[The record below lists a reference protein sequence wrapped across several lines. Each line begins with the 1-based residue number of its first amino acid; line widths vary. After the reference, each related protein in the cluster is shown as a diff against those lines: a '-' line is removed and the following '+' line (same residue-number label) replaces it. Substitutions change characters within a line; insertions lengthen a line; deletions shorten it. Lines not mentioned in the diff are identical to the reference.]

1 MKNIEQIKTDY
12 IAALNK
18 VAVVDHLI
26 DKREAQIE
34 RLKKKR
40 NKLLE
45 SSWWGDLLIRPVMEA
60 VKERFPQL
68 HWDDAR
74 LSPMGLR
81 CAVSV
86 FGSYSPYDEKAD
98 FSQTAVGITFTH
110 SNYEGVNLY
119 FDNGKTISEYG
130 INTLGSINGFN
141 NQTTEITNFEA
152 LFEYVESQIKAFD
165 EFKLK
170 EKTLTALH
178 TE

>member
-12 IAALNK
+12 IAAQNK

-40 NKLLE
+40 NKLSK

-68 HWDDAR
+68 HWDDAQ

-86 FGSYSPYDEKAD
+86 FGSYSPYDEKMD
-98 FSQTAVGITFTH
+98 FSQTVVGITFTH
-110 SNYEGVNLY
+110 HNYEGVKLY
-119 FDNGKTISEYG
+119 FDNGQTNSLYG
-130 INTLGSINGFN
+130 TNTLGGINGFN
-141 NQTTEITNFEA
+141 NEITEITDLQY
-152 LFEYVESQIKAFD
+152 LFDYVESQIKAFN

-170 EKTLTALH
+170 ERILTA
-178 TE
+178 